1 MTPFPFRELREVG
14 LIVAAGGFEERATAF
29 LSRVKRNK
37 VRPEAGILFR
47 YETQRLDNEPNFL
60 LNRDLMQALMPKGTS
75 LQVAQVSADSP
86 IQSCSEI
93 KAKIDMVAAGLIN
106 RSAFVNISGMT
117 HLWALSAIHDCIS
130 AGLRTEVIYTEARS
144 YYPLR
149 PEWRKLRK
157 ALASNDD
164 EAVYQSLQSASLKAV
179 HILSE
184 FGGNFRPG
192 KQTCLVIF
200 AGYEPNR
207 VQGLVNDYSPGRLV
221 VLFGRSPRPSLQWR
235 TDLAKDLHRE
245 FLQTWYKRE
254 GEVSTGEVGSILET
268 LEQEY
273 SVIGEHFDLAVAP
286 HCSKMQGVASYL
298 FWRRHPEVQLV
309 FTSPVKFH
317 RNRYSEGKRKT
328 YSLMI
333 ES

>member
-1 MTPFPFRELREVG
+1 MTPFSFAQSKDVG
-14 LIVAAGGFEERATAF
+14 LVVAAGGFEKRATAF
-29 LSRVKRNK
+29 LARVRRGK
-37 VRPEAGILFR
+37 VRAEAGILLR

-60 LNRDLMQALMPKGTS
+60 LNRDFLQTLMPKGIFV
-75 LQVAQVSADSP
+75 QVAQVSADSP

-93 KAKIDMVAAGLIN
+93 KAKIDQVAAGLKN
-106 RSAFVNISGMT
+106 RCALVDISGMT
-117 HLWALSAIHDCIS
+117 HLWALSAIHECIS

-157 ALASNDD
+157 ALASKDD

-184 FGGNFRPG
+184 FAGNFRPG
-192 KQTCLVIF
+192 RLTCLVIF

-207 VQGLVNDYSPGRLV
+207 VQGLVDDYSPGRLV
-221 VLFGRSPRPSLQWR
+221 VLFGRPPRPNLQWR
-235 TDLAKDLHRE
+235 MELSKDLHRE

-254 GEVSTGEVGSILET
+254 AEVSTGDVASILDT

-317 RNRYSEGKRKT
+317 RDRYSEGQGKT
-328 YSLMI
+328 YVLTI
-333 ES
+333 DA